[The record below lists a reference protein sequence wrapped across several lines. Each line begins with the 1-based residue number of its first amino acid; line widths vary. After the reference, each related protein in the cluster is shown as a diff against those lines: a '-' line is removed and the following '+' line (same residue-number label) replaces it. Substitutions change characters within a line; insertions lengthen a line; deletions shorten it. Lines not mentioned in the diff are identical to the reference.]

1 MGDYGLSDYDAKQLT
16 VTKAVS
22 EFFEAAVA
30 AGGDAKAV
38 SNWLQGEV
46 AQYLN
51 AEGKTI
57 SEIELT
63 PENLTEMIAL
73 IADGTI
79 SSKIAKK
86 VFVHLAKNGGSAKEY
101 VQKAGLIQIS
111 DPAQLL
117 PIIQQVFADN
127 EKAINDYKGGNKN
140 AAKSLIGQLMKAT
153 KGQANPQ
160 VAQKLLN
167 EELEKL

>member
-1 MGDYGLSDYDAKQLT
+1 MGLSAYDAAQLT
-16 VTKAVS
+16 SSKATSDFFEKAVDL
-22 EFFEAAVA
+22 
-30 AGGDAKAV
+30 GGDAKLV
-38 SNWLQGEV
+38 SNWLQGDI

-51 AEGKTI
+51 AEGQSI
-57 SEIELT
+57 DAIGLT
-63 PENLTEMIAL
+63 PDNLVEMLAL
-73 IADGTI
+73 VKAGTI

-86 VFVHLAKNGGSAKEY
+86 VFVHLAKNGGSAEVY
-101 VQKAGLIQIS
+101 VKSAGLVQIS

-117 PIIQQVFADN
+117 PLIQEVFVNN
-127 EKAINDYKGGNKN
+127 EKAIADYKGGNKN

-167 EELEKL
+167 EELEKLTD

>member
-1 MGDYGLSDYDAKQLT
+1 MYRKQ
-16 VTKAVS
+16 A
-22 EFFEAAVA
+22 
-30 AGGDAKAV
+30 
-38 SNWLQGEV
+38 W
-46 AQYLN
+46 
-51 AEGKTI
+51 
-57 SEIELT
+57 
-63 PENLTEMIAL
+63 
-73 IADGTI
+73 
-79 SSKIAKK
+79 
-86 VFVHLAKNGGSAKEY
+86 
-101 VQKAGLIQIS
+101 IQIS

-117 PIIQQVFADN
+117 PIIQEVFANN

>member
-1 MGDYGLSDYDAKQLT
+1 MDLSFI
-16 VTKAVS
+16 S
-22 EFFEAAVA
+22 
-30 AGGDAKAV
+30 
-38 SNWLQGEV
+38 LQRHG
-46 AQYLN
+46 
-51 AEGKTI
+51 
-57 SEIELT
+57 
-63 PENLTEMIAL
+63 P
-73 IADGTI
+73 DGTI

-101 VQKAGLIQIS
+101 VEKAGLVQIS

-117 PIIQQVFADN
+117 PIIQEVFANN
-127 EKAINDYKGGNKN
+127 EKALNDYKSGNKN

-167 EELEKL
+167 EELAKL

>member
-1 MGDYGLSDYDAKQLT
+1 MLNFDIEYD
-16 VTKAVS
+16 V
-22 EFFEAAVA
+22 
-30 AGGDAKAV
+30 
-38 SNWLQGEV
+38 
-46 AQYLN
+46 
-51 AEGKTI
+51 
-57 SEIELT
+57 
-63 PENLTEMIAL
+63 P
-73 IADGTI
+73 
-79 SSKIAKK
+79 
-86 VFVHLAKNGGSAKEY
+86 AKEY